1 MIDYSNE
8 IFNEIAEL
16 LRAEIEGITVIGE
29 YVSSPSSFPTATLD
43 EVDNRPVNR
52 DSAKREKYGAV
63 VYRVQVFSNKKA
75 GKRAE
80 ARKIFGIIANR
91 LAEFNFTR
99 KSYNTTPD
107 VYNSSVYQITATF
120 GAVIGEDGTIY
131 KEV

>member
-8 IFNEIAEL
+8 IFNEIAVL
-16 LRAEIEGITVIGE
+16 LRAEIDGVTVVGE
-29 YVSSPSSFPTATLD
+29 YVSTPSSFPTVTID

-52 DSAKREKYGAV
+52 DSAKTEKYATV
-63 VYRVQVFSNKKA
+63 VYRVQVFCNGT
-75 GKRAE
+75 GKRAL
-80 ARKIFGIIANR
+80 ARKIFGIIANHFT
-91 LAEFNFTR
+91 EFNFTR
-99 KSYNTTPD
+99 KTYTTTPD

>member
-1 MIDYSNE
+1 MIDYSSE

-16 LRAEIEGITVIGE
+16 SRAEIDGITVIGE
-29 YVSSPSSFPTATLD
+29 YVTTPSSFPTATID

-52 DSAKREKYGAV
+52 DSAKTEKYASV

-80 ARKIFGIIANR
+80 ARKIFGIIAKR
-91 LAEFNFTR
+91 FTELNFTR
-99 KSYNTTPD
+99 KSYTTTPD

-120 GAVIGEDGTIY
+120 GAVIDENGIIY

>member
-8 IFNEIAEL
+8 IFNDIAEL
-16 LRAEIEGITVIGE
+16 LRAEIDGITVIGE
-29 YVSSPSSFPTATLD
+29 YVSSPSSFPTATID
-43 EVDNRPVNR
+43 EVDNRPANR
-52 DSAKREKYGAV
+52 DSAKTEKYASV
-63 VYRVQVFSNKKA
+63 VYRVQVFCDGA
-75 GKRAE
+75 GKRAS

-91 LAEFNFTR
+91 LAELNFTR
-99 KSYNTTPD
+99 ISYTTTPD